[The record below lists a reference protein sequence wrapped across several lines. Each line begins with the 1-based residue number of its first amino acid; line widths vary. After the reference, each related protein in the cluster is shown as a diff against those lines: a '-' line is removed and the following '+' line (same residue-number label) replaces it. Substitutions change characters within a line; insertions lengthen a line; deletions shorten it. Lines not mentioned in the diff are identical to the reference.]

1 MKPLQKDPEMRSA
14 RPNPGPGAAARN
26 RHALIDA
33 ARLEFSEQGATVPL
47 SKIARRAEVG
57 QGTLYR
63 HFSDRV
69 DLATAVFEQNIHL
82 LKRAA
87 QADRP
92 YTEFMNSLEKQAG
105 EASVMVEI
113 VSSREALGRSA
124 VLRGRLRELVTEVH
138 AAARDAGELSSK
150 ATAEEL
156 LTASSM
162 FALAVAKA
170 PAEMRAETVNGARRM
185 LDAWFLREP
194 GTISF

>member
-1 MKPLQKDPEMRSA
+1 MQKDPKTRTA

-26 RHALIDA
+26 RQALIDA
-33 ARLEFSEQGATVPL
+33 ARLEFGEQGAAVPL
-47 SKIARRAEVG
+47 SRIARRAEVG

-63 HFSDRV
+63 HFADRV
-69 DLATAVFEQNIHL
+69 DLATAVFEQNLHL
-82 LKRAA
+82 LRRAA

-92 YTEFMNSLEKQAG
+92 YLEFMSALEQQAG

-113 VSSREALGRSA
+113 VSAQEAVERSE
-124 VLRGRLRELVTEVH
+124 VLRGRLRELVAEVH
-138 AAARDAGELSSK
+138 AAARAAGELSSD
-150 ATAEEL
+150 ATVEEL

-185 LDAWFLREP
+185 IDAWFL
-194 GTISF
+194 GA